1 MNKRELMYGL
11 LNDHFTLPY
20 VPAAFFLHFP
30 TEYHQGQ
37 AAVDKH
43 LEFFRYTGM
52 DLVKIQFESR
62 FPPRPDLKTP
72 GDWKKMPEYGL
83 DFYEGQLS
91 AIKGIV
97 EAVKEEAVIVVTLY
111 STFMCAAHSIGL
123 MKLTEQLEAE
133 PEKVRPGLETITDS
147 LLNFVRECARL
158 GVDGFYTSTQ
168 GGEAG
173 RFKVPRVFEN
183 YIKPF
188 DLKLMNE
195 INRLCSFNIL
205 HVCDYWGTYEDITP
219 FLEYPG
225 QIVSS
230 PLAVGGKSFSPR
242 EMSDFFQRP
251 FMGGLERTGTISTGS
266 PEEIRKAV
274 RDIIAQAP
282 PRFILGADCTVP
294 NETPWKNL
302 KAAIDAAHET
312 YR

>member
-11 LNDHFTLPY
+11 LNDQFTLPY

-52 DLVKIQFESR
+52 DLVKIQYESR
-62 FPPRPDLKTP
+62 FPMQPELKTP
-72 GDWKKMPEYGL
+72 RDWKKMPKYGL

-91 AIKGIV
+91 AVKGIV
-97 EAVKEEAVIVVTLY
+97 EAVKEEAVIVMTLY

-123 MKLTEQLEAE
+123 AKLTEQLETE
-133 PEKVRPGLETITDS
+133 PEKVLNGMEIINES
-147 LLNFVRECARL
+147 LTGFVRECARL

-168 GGEAG
+168 GGESG
-173 RFKVPRVFEN
+173 RFKVPRVFEK

-205 HVCDYWGTYEDITP
+205 HVCDYWGGYEDIGP
-219 FLEYPG
+219 FLNYPG

-230 PLAVGGKSFSPR
+230 PLSVGGKPFTPK
-242 EMSDFFQRP
+242 EMSEFFRRP
-251 FMGGLERTGTISTGS
+251 FMGGLERTGTIANGT
-266 PEEIRKAV
+266 PEEIRQAV
-274 RDIIAQAP
+274 RSILTQAP
-282 PRFILGADCTVP
+282 AHFILGADCTVP
-294 NETPWKNL
+294 NDTPWHNL
-302 KAAIDAAHET
+302 KAAIDEAHVP
-312 YR
+312 RP